1 MLEEARDIHAHPELT
16 DELSE
21 RCQESHARTE
31 EQRRLVERLA
41 TEERIVRER
50 TQRTRKVFY
59 ALVAAAVVIVLLA
72 VLLAFG

>member
-1 MLEEARDIHAHPELT
+1 M
-16 DELSE
+16 
-21 RCQESHARTE
+21 
-31 EQRRLVERLA
+31 
-41 TEERIVRER
+41 VRER